1 MVTMTK
7 TTKNIEKEI
16 EALREKIRYHE
27 YRYYVLDEPEI
38 SDAEFDQLIE
48 RLKRLEA
55 GHPELVTSDSPTQ
68 RVGGQ
73 PRAGFVTVK
82 HRRAMLS
89 LDNAYSYDELREWDR
104 RVHTGAGRGPVDYV
118 CELKLDGLSISVL
131 YEDGVLVRGVTR
143 GDGFQGEDVTANVK
157 TIRSLPLRVDV
168 AVARKAGLKADLE
181 VRGEVIMDFKAFQEA
196 NEQREEA
203 GEPRFANPRN
213 AAAGSV
219 RVLDPGI
226 TARRRLDAFMYN
238 LLVGGQVL
246 LDTHARVLETLAKLN
261 FKVNPHWRACR
272 TLDDVIE
279 FCEEWAEKR
288 DKLPYEI
295 DGVVVKANSVGLQE
309 ELGTTAKAPR
319 WAIAYKYPARQATTR
334 VKGIRVQVGRTGI
347 LTPVADLE
355 PVAVGGVTVSRATLH
370 NEDQIR
376 RLGLKIGD
384 YVLVQRAGEV
394 IPEVVKVVDS
404 KRKELKGQLHEFKMP
419 GRCPVCGGRVS
430 RPEGEVAYRC
440 VSARCPAKLRESL
453 RHFASRRAMDI
464 DGLGEKLVEQ
474 LVEKG
479 LVKDVADLYTLKV
492 DALAELERMAEKSAQ
507 NLLDEIE
514 KSKHAGLAR
523 LLFALGIRFVGE
535 RTGQILAERFGSL
548 DALAAAKREEL
559 EQVEE
564 VGPKVAASIVEFFAE
579 KANWQ
584 VIEKLRQVGVEMKEK
599 RVKPKDTR
607 LAGKTFVITGTLS
620 TWTRDE
626 AKELIEARGGKV
638 TSSVSKSTD
647 YLVVGAEPGSK
658 LEKARQLGVQT
669 LDEKQ
674 FAKLVGGK

>member
-1 MVTMTK
+1 MAK
-7 TTKNIEKEI
+7 TSKSIAKEI

-27 YRYYVLDEPEI
+27 YRYYVLDNPEI
-38 SDAEFDQLIE
+38 SDAEFDRLME
-48 RLKRLEA
+48 RLKALERE
-55 GHPELVTSDSPTQ
+55 HPALVTPDSPTQ

-73 PRAGFVTVK
+73 PREGFVTVK

-104 RVHTGAGRGPVDYV
+104 RVRTGAGRAPVDYV

-131 YEDGVLVRGVTR
+131 YQDGILVRGVTR

-157 TIRSLPLRVDV
+157 TIRSVPLRVDM
-168 AVARKAGLKADLE
+168 AVARQAGLKADFE

-203 GEPRFANPRN
+203 GESRFANPRN

-226 TARRRLDAFMYN
+226 TARRRLDAFMYG
-238 LLVGGQVL
+238 LLVGGQVA

-261 FKVNPHWRACR
+261 FKVNSHWRACG
-272 TLDDVIE
+272 TLDEVIE
-279 FCEEWAEKR
+279 FCEGWAEKR
-288 DKLPYEI
+288 EKLPYEI
-295 DGVVVKANSVGLQE
+295 DGVVVKVNSVELQE

-319 WAIAYKYPARQATTR
+319 WAIAYKYPSRRAATR

-394 IPEVVKVVDS
+394 IPEVVKVVES
-404 KRKELKGQLHEFKMP
+404 KRKEVKGQLHEFKMP
-419 GRCPVCGGRVS
+419 ERCPVCGGRVS

-440 VSARCPAKLRESL
+440 VSARCPAKLKEAL
-453 RHFASRRAMDI
+453 RHFASRRATDI

-479 LVKDVADLYTLKV
+479 LVKDVADLYTLKL
-492 DALAELERMAEKSAQ
+492 DELAKLERMAEKSAQ

-514 KSKHAGLAR
+514 QSKHAGLAR
-523 LLFALGIRFVGE
+523 LIFALSIRFVGE
-535 RTGQILAERFGSL
+535 RTGQILAEHFGSL
-548 DALAAAKREEL
+548 EALAAAKQGEL

-564 VGPKVAASIVEFFAE
+564 VGPKVAESIVEFFAE
-579 KANWQ
+579 QANRQ
-584 VIEKLRQVGVEMKEK
+584 VIAKLRQAGVELKEK

-607 LAGKTFVITGTLS
+607 LAGKAFVITGTLS
-620 TWTRDE
+620 AWTREE
-626 AKELIEARGGKV
+626 AKELIESHGGKV
-638 TSSVSKSTD
+638 TSSVSKNTD

>member
-1 MVTMTK
+1 MAK
-7 TTKNIEKEI
+7 TSKSIAKEI

-27 YRYYVLDEPEI
+27 YRYYVLDNPEI
-38 SDAEFDQLIE
+38 SDAEFDRLME
-48 RLKRLEA
+48 RLKALEA
-55 GHPELVTSDSPTQ
+55 EHPALVRLDSPTQ

-73 PRAGFVTVK
+73 PREGFVTVK

-89 LDNAYSYDELREWDR
+89 LDNAYSYDELWEWER
-104 RVHTGAGRGPVDYV
+104 RVRTGAGRGPVDYV
-118 CELKLDGLSISVL
+118 CELKLDGLSISVT
-131 YEDGVLVRGVTR
+131 YQDGKLVRGVTR
-143 GDGFQGEDVTANVK
+143 GDGFQGEDVTANVR

-168 AVARKAGLKADLE
+168 AVARQAGLKADFE

-203 GEPRFANPRN
+203 GESRFANPRN

-219 RVLDPGI
+219 RVLDPSI
-226 TARRRLDAFMYN
+226 TARRRLDAFMYG
-238 LLVGGQVL
+238 LLVDGQVV
-246 LDTHARVLETLAKLN
+246 LDMHARVLETLAKLN
-261 FKVNPHWRACR
+261 FKVNPHWHACG
-272 TLDDVIE
+272 TLDEVIE

-288 DKLPYEI
+288 EKLPYEI
-295 DGVVVKANSVGLQE
+295 DGVVVKVNSVGLQE

-319 WAIAYKYPARQATTR
+319 WAIAYKYPSRRAATR

-394 IPEVVKVVDS
+394 IPEVVKVVES
-404 KRKELKGQLHEFKMP
+404 KRKEVKGQLREFKMP
-419 GRCPVCGGRVS
+419 ERCPVCGGRVS
-430 RPEGEVAYRC
+430 RPEDEVACRC
-440 VSARCPAKLRESL
+440 VSARCPAKLKESL

-479 LVKDVADLYTLKV
+479 LVKDAADLYTLKL
-492 DALAELERMAEKSAQ
+492 DELASLERMAEKAAQ
-507 NLLDEIE
+507 NLLDEIKE
-514 KSKHAGLAR
+514 SKHAGLAR
-523 LLFALGIRFVGE
+523 LIFALGMRFVGE
-535 RTGQILAERFGSL
+535 RIGQILAEHFGAL
-548 DALAAAKREEL
+548 EVLAAAREQEL

-564 VGPKVAASIVEFFAE
+564 VGPKVAESIVEFFAE
-579 KANWQ
+579 QANRQ
-584 VIEKLRQVGVEMKEK
+584 VIAKLRQAGVEMKEK
-599 RVKPKDTR
+599 RAKPKDTR
-607 LAGKTFVITGTLS
+607 LAGKAFVITGILS
-620 TWTRDE
+620 AWTRDE
-626 AKELIEARGGKV
+626 AKELIESRGGKV
-638 TSSVSKSTD
+638 TSSVSKNTD

-674 FAKLVGGK
+674 FEKLVGGK